1 MVTEGDID
9 AVFMMGSL
17 NAIVTRFGVTVVE
30 ESTLGA
36 IVSTITFAE
45 VRSSWVKVAS
55 EPEIGSTVIDQCCHS
70 YLSFVRLYLHKL
82 YCQLCWYQRFCQ
94 IVALV

>member
-1 MVTEGDID
+1 MVTEVGVGVMVNLKIID

-55 EPEIGSTVIDQCCHS
+55 EPEIGSTVIENS
-70 YLSFVRLYLHKL
+70 MLPFVSE
-82 YCQLCWYQRFCQ
+82 LCTVVF
-94 IVALV
+94 A

>member
-1 MVTEGDID
+1 MVTEVGEGVMVNLKVID

-17 NAIVTRFGVTVVE
+17 NVIVTRFDVTVVE

-45 VRSSWVKVAS
+45 VRSSWVKVA
-55 EPEIGSTVIDQCCHS
+55 
-70 YLSFVRLYLHKL
+70 LANLRLDLP
-82 YCQLCWYQRFCQ
+82 
-94 IVALV
+94 